1 MLGVEAS
8 YNFALKKKKK
18 SSLCQEFCV
27 LTYIKL
33 KAKSEPKNSKHEKQN
48 LLDLEYIIFS
58 M

>member
-8 YNFALKKKKK
+8 YNFALKKKK